1 MSNRA
6 NVEMGGWVI
15 IEGGQASFANGPSGL
30 WLLGKLESNETDKWF
45 PGFSSFRMPPKN
57 NVHPF
62 VVLIYLKSALNTRAL
77 LKSQ

>member
-1 MSNRA
+1 M
-6 NVEMGGWVI
+6 I

-45 PGFSSFRMPPKN
+45 PGFSSFRMFPPKN

-62 VVLIYLKSALNTRAL
+62 SVFILKSALNN
-77 LKSQ
+77 

>member
-45 PGFSSFRMPPKN
+45 PGFSSFRMSPKKQCA
-57 NVHPF
+57 PF
-62 VVLIYLKSALNTRAL
+62 SGLNSSQNALNTWAL